1 MVLRKELLVY
11 LLVVVLFVAILA
23 SLGSAL
29 GFLLRSKG
37 NSDRM
42 LRALTLRVGL
52 SVLLFVLLL
61 IAWRAGLIAPHG
73 VLPIAPQH

>member
-1 MVLRKELLVY
+1 VY
-11 LLVVVLFVAILA
+11 LVVLVLFVAILA

-37 NSDRM
+37 DSKRM
-42 LRALTLRVGL
+42 LQALTLRVGL

-61 IAWRAGLIAPHG
+61 IAWRAGLISPHG
-73 VLPIAPQH
+73 LMPPATPPH

>member
-1 MVLRKELLVY
+1 MY
-11 LLVVVLFVAILA
+11 LLIVVLFAAIVA

-29 GFLLRSKG
+29 FSLLRPK
-37 NSDRM
+37 NDPKRM
-42 LRALTLRVGL
+42 LNALTLRVGL

-73 VLPIAPQH
+73 VLPPGAH